1 MKRFSVVGTCRN
13 NLLRGGKMQQRTQPN
28 RRVTAIRHDTEG
40 PVYDETAGTFVPAL
54 GVTAAMPLSERY
66 APPSP
71 VDISPV
77 FSYGLMPSNSMQRHV
92 LCDLER
98 IGQSMAMA
106 AVAPVDQAAARA
118 HVMQQYGAL
127 EHHTAEYMNSVEHAT
142 TVAFDQLQ
150 ETIRDY
156 DMVAEHNHE
165 LADLLN
171 RLPILLLQYIEQHDL
186 TATPLNKVRD
196 GIMSKAALAY
206 DEVLAKHNSLR
217 TSADMR
223 LRNASKLYSEK
234 DAFLRIATK
243 TVPKWLRQWADQR
256 SATLSKLRTISSNVD
271 KYVLSS
277 AALRRS
283 ANQYST
289 LVTEQQMDARL
300 RTFQADA
307 PANTFAG
314 RGVWYSATRP
324 SADVIPYN
332 LSDDNRTVEHEV
344 AHVAVAAY
352 TAGAMVITAR
362 VAYTIT
368 PAGSISTQYDS
379 VMLVLYIDNTE
390 VHRQTRP
397 SDLAHLDY
405 VYVHYGAGTPCTVSL
420 AISTVDMPPDA
431 TAVHVSLD
439 PRVTYMTIVIQ

>member
-1 MKRFSVVGTCRN
+1 MRCIN
-13 NLLRGGKMQQRTQPN
+13 NLPRGGKMKQRMQPDK
-28 RRVTAIRHDTEG
+28 RVTAIRHDTEG

-54 GVTAAMPLSERY
+54 AVTAAMPLSERY
-66 APPSP
+66 APPPP

-77 FSYGLMPSNSMQRHV
+77 FSRGLVPSNSMQRHV

-98 IGQSMAMA
+98 VGQSMAVA
-106 AVAPVDQAAARA
+106 ALAPVDRAAARA

-127 EHHTAEYMNSVEHAT
+127 EHHTAEYMDSVEQAT
-142 TVAFDQLQ
+142 TVAVNQLQ
-150 ETIRDY
+150 DTIRDY

-165 LADLLN
+165 LAELLD
-171 RLPILLLQYIEQHDL
+171 RLPALLLQYIEQHNL

-196 GIMSKAALAY
+196 GIMSKAATAY
-206 DEVLAKHNSLR
+206 DKVLAKHNSLR
-217 TSADMR
+217 TSAETR

-256 SATLSKLRTISSNVD
+256 SAALSKLRTIASTVD

-283 ANQYST
+283 ANQYAT
-289 LVTEQQMDARL
+289 LVTQQQFDARL

-307 PANTFAG
+307 PANTVAG

-324 SADVIPYN
+324 SADVIPYDID
-332 LSDDNRTVEHEV
+332 DDNRTVEHEV
-344 AHVAVAAY
+344 AHVNVAAY

-362 VAYTIT
+362 VACTIT
-368 PAGSISTQYDS
+368 PVGSISTRYDS
-379 VMLVLYIDNTE
+379 VMLALYIDAAE

-397 SDLAHLDY
+397 STLAHFDY
-405 VYVHYGAGTPCTVSL
+405 VYVHNGAGTPCTVSL

>member
-1 MKRFSVVGTCRN
+1 MK
-13 NLLRGGKMQQRTQPN
+13 QRTQPN

-54 GVTAAMPLSERY
+54 GVTPAMPLSERY

-77 FSYGLMPSNSMQRHV
+77 FSHGLMTSNSMQRHV

-106 AVAPVDQAAARA
+106 ALAPIDQAAARA

-127 EHHTAEYMNSVEHAT
+127 EHHTAEYMNNVEHAT

-171 RLPILLLQYIEQHDL
+171 RLPLLLLQYIEQHDL

-196 GIMSKAALAY
+196 DIMSKAALAY

-223 LRNASKLYSEK
+223 LRNASKLYSDK

-283 ANQYST
+283 ANQYAT

-390 VHRQTRP
+390 VHRLTRP

>member
-1 MKRFSVVGTCRN
+1 MK
-13 NLLRGGKMQQRTQPN
+13 QRTQPN

-54 GVTAAMPLSERY
+54 GVTPAMPLSERY

-77 FSYGLMPSNSMQRHV
+77 FSHGLMPSNSMQRHV

-106 AVAPVDQAAARA
+106 ALAPIDQAAARA

-127 EHHTAEYMNSVEHAT
+127 EHHTAEYMNNVEHAT

-171 RLPILLLQYIEQHDL
+171 RLPLLLLQYIEQHDL

-196 GIMSKAALAY
+196 DIMSKAALAY

-223 LRNASKLYSEK
+223 LRNASKLYSDK

-283 ANQYST
+283 ANQYAT

-390 VHRQTRP
+390 VHRLTRP

>member
-300 RTFQADA
+300 LTFQADA